1 MSDRRLLEQEEQAI
15 QMPDGRGADGD
26 GRPGESRRPEKVG
39 PKQRK
44 GPRSSRIFLI
54 TAGITVL
61 LLALLAVG
69 YFPRRQREKE
79 LAESVVN
86 RKRSLPEV
94 SVAHVKV
101 APAHSDLLL
110 PGNITPLTEA
120 VLSARADG
128 YLRRRYVDIGD
139 TVKAGRVL
147 AEIEAPELD
156 QQVQQAKASLSQ
168 TQAALSRTQHGLTL
182 ASANLH
188 LAELTVQRWKTLVER
203 GVVSRQEFDQKQA
216 DYEAQQANVES
227 ARADV
232 RAAEENIR
240 ASEANLKRLQNLQ
253 GYERVTAPFSGI
265 ITARN
270 VDVGSLISSNGN
282 TPLFRMAQIDTL
294 RIMIDV
300 PEQSSPYI
308 RVGEPAQVTLQEFAG
323 RKFAG
328 RVSRTANALDA
339 NTRTLPTEVQVPN
352 PQHILLPNMY
362 AQVILTGARAAE
374 AILIPGEALVVR
386 PNGTHVAILK
396 EGNRVHFQPVEVG
409 RDYGPE
415 IEIRQGLTGGEYVVV
430 NPTDDAREGAEVKP
444 VSQKAVPQS
453 AASPG
458 QRQPRTDRDTQKK

>member
-1 MSDRRLLEQEEQAI
+1 MSDPRLVEHEEQTAHA
-15 QMPDGRGADGD
+15 PAGRAGD
-26 GRPGESRRPEKVG
+26 GQPREARPREMPAGESHREPL
-39 PKQRK
+39 RK
-44 GPRSSRIFLI
+44 RLFWIG
-54 TAGITVL
+54 AGIAVL
-61 LLALLAVG
+61 LLVLLAIG
-69 YFPRRQREKE
+69 YFPRRLREKE
-79 LAESVVN
+79 LAKGVAD
-86 RKRSLPEV
+86 KKQSLPEV
-94 SVAHVKV
+94 SVLRVKV

-139 TVKAGRVL
+139 HVRTGQVL

-156 QQVQQAKASLSQ
+156 QQVQQARASVSQ
-168 TQAALSRTQHGLTL
+168 TQAAFSHTQHALTQ

-188 LAELTVQRWKTLVER
+188 LSEVTVQRWKTLVDR

-216 DYEAQQANVES
+216 DYEAQQASVES

-232 RAAEENIR
+232 RAAEENVR

-253 GYERVTAPFSGI
+253 SYERVTAPFTGI

-282 TPLFRMAQIDTL
+282 TPLFRMAQIDVL

-352 PQHILLPNMY
+352 PEHVLLPNMY
-362 AQVILTGARAAE
+362 AQVTLTGARSE
-374 AILIPGEALVVR
+374 RAILIGGDALVVR
-386 PNGTHVAILK
+386 PNGTQVAMLK
-396 EGNRVHFQPVEVG
+396 EGNRVHFQPVQVG

-415 IEIRQGLTGGEYVVV
+415 IEIRQGLSGGEYVIV
-430 NPTDDAREGAEVKP
+430 NPTDDVREDAEVKP
-444 VSQKAVPQS
+444 V
-453 AASPG
+453 
-458 QRQPRTDRDTQKK
+458 TQKQTGTNKK